1 MNGWGSRYPD
11 RDRLR
16 AEALCLAECF
26 RDRLLELIPKAEIRG
41 MYLKG
46 SAIKPWDSP
55 IDYVPEI
62 SDVDIH
68 VLFRD
73 DAAWTEHLGSVPKA
87 LDVQKGVEALYFARI
102 IRPLHQPRPQLIV
115 MNKLMVEL
123 EHFVHS
129 PRSTV
134 RVLYG
139 EDYPEADYSDAEAIK
154 RYDAEGLVEQGMWAE
169 GLPLSIVDK
178 PGRYLREALRYL
190 SFRVSPVCPRVLH
203 ISGVDTE
210 TAWSLNRTNGTKVL
224 KARGFAGLAQNYTV
238 YYLSAWDYFLSD
250 YSDTEAGRSAIVAAS
265 RVLAYSAEL
274 GRQWLEANS

>member
-1 MNGWGSRYPD
+1 M
-11 RDRLR
+11 
-16 AEALCLAECF
+16 
-26 RDRLLELIPKAEIRG
+26 
-41 MYLKG
+41 
-46 SAIKPWDSP
+46 
-55 IDYVPEI
+55 
-62 SDVDIH
+62 
-68 VLFRD
+68 
-73 DAAWTEHLGSVPKA
+73 PKA

-139 EDYPEADYSDAEAIK
+139 EDYPEADYSDVRAIR
-154 RYDAEGLVEQGMWAE
+154 RYDATSLVEQGKWAE

-178 PGRYLREALRYL
+178 PGRYLREALRQL

-210 TAWSLNRTNGTKVL
+210 KSWSLNRTRGAAML
-224 KARGFAGLAQNYTV
+224 KARGVPGLAQNYTA

>member
-1 MNGWGSRYPD
+1 MSGWDSSYPD
-11 RDRLR
+11 RERLR
-16 AEALCLAECF
+16 SEALCLAECF
-26 RDRLLELIPKAEIRG
+26 RDRLLELIPQAAIQG

-46 SAIKPWDSP
+46 SAVKPWDSP

-73 DAAWTEHLGSVPKA
+73 DAAWPRHLGTVPKA
-87 LDVQKGVEALYFARI
+87 LEVQKGVEALYFAKV

-139 EDYPEADYSDAEAIK
+139 EDYPEADYSDVRAIR
-154 RYDAEGLVEQGMWAE
+154 RYDATSLVEQGKWAE

-178 PGRYLREALRYL
+178 PGRYLREAQRQL

-210 TAWSLNRTNGTKVL
+210 KSWSLNRTRGAAML
-224 KARGFAGLAQNYTV
+224 KARGVPGLAQNYTA